1 VFVTRGRRFVPPVI
15 IGSTI
20 SAVAVVPIDD
30 PADPRI
36 ADYRN
41 VPDSALLQERRL
53 FVAEGRQVVRRLL
66 ATNRLVTRS
75 VMVTAPALAAL
86 GPDLD
91 RDAVTVFVVPQAVMD
106 AVTGFN
112 IHRGCLA
119 IGERGAPLDWRTL
132 ARDARRLVILERVGN
147 ADNVGAIFRNAAAF
161 GVDAV
166 LLGPDCTDPLYRK
179 AIRTSMAAALQVPYA
194 DTAPWPDA
202 LRELNASGVHTV
214 GLTPCHDAPPI
225 RQVIGNAGPRVALV
239 AGHEGD
245 GLTREAMEACGTLAR
260 IPMTRGVDSINVG
273 VAVGVALYE
282 LAATEVTA
290 PTEATEEDSQ
300 QRNRETEKNR
310 G

>member
-1 VFVTRGRRFVPPVI
+1 MFVTRRGRFVPPVI

-20 SAVAVVPIDD
+20 SAVVVVPVDD

-41 VPDSALLQERRL
+41 IPDPTLLEERRL

-91 RDAVTVFVVPQAVMD
+91 RDAVTVFVVPQDVMN
-106 AVTGFN
+106 AVTGFH

-119 IGERGAPLDWRTL
+119 IGERGTPLDWRTL
-132 ARDARRLVILERVGN
+132 ARTARRLVILERVGN

-179 AIRTSMAAALQVPYA
+179 AIRTSMAAALQIPYA
-194 DTAPWPDA
+194 DATPWPDV
-202 LRELNASGVHTV
+202 LRELSGGGVHTI
-214 GLTPCHDAPPI
+214 GLTPCGDAPPI
-225 RQVIGNAGPRVALV
+225 RQVAANTGPRLAIV

-245 GLTREAMEACGTLAR
+245 GLTREAMEACDMLAR
-260 IPMTRGVDSINVG
+260 IPMTSGVDSLNVATALG
-273 VAVGVALYE
+273 IALYE
-282 LAATEVTA
+282 ICEL
-290 PTEATEEDSQ
+290 
-300 QRNRETEKNR
+300 
-310 G
+310 

>member
-1 VFVTRGRRFVPPVI
+1 MFVTAGRRFVPPVI

-20 SAVAVVPIDD
+20 SAVAVVPVDD

-41 VPDSALLQERRL
+41 VPDPALLKERRL

-75 VMVTAPALAAL
+75 LMVTPPAFAAL
-86 GPDLD
+86 GDLETG
-91 RDAVTVFVVPQAVMD
+91 TVPVFLVPQAVMD

-132 ARDARRLVILERVGN
+132 ARTARRLVILERVAN

-166 LLGPDCTDPLYRK
+166 LLGPGCIDPLYRK
-179 AIRTSMAAALQVPYA
+179 AIRTSMGAALQVPYA
-194 DTAPWPDA
+194 DAAPWPDA
-202 LRELNASGVHTV
+202 LRELNASGVHTI
-214 GLTPCHDAPPI
+214 GLTPCHEAPPI
-225 RQVIGNAGPRVALV
+225 RKVIGSAGPRLALV

-260 IPMTRGVDSINVG
+260 IPMTSGVDSLNVATAIG
-273 VAVGVALYE
+273 IALYE
-282 LAATEVTA
+282 LAEI
-290 PTEATEEDSQ
+290 TEATDSQ